1 MKKLLLSALPL
12 LLIASATVPPA
23 QAASFKRDT
32 KATQIVSSGAIPNDA
47 NLTNSSHYF
56 AVKVQG
62 NELSQLT
69 IDFPEDL
76 MITDGIRVTDNSGK
90 KVDAKINVNNK
101 QATIDF
107 SQPVAVGT
115 TLKIALR
122 GVTNNS
128 TTGHARTWL
137 YPVNSRS
144 VGLQSD
150 IPLGLVRIQGHEAF

>member
-12 LLIASATVPPA
+12 LLIVSAAVPSA
-23 QAASFKRDT
+23 HAADYRRDT

-47 NLTNSSHYF
+47 NITNYTHYF

-76 MITDGIRVTDNSGK
+76 MVTDGIRVTDNSGK
-90 KVDAKINVNNK
+90 KVEAKVNVNNK
-101 QATIDF
+101 QATIEF

-115 TLKIALR
+115 TLKIALQ
-122 GVTNNS
+122 GVTDNF

-144 VGLQSD
+144 VGFQSD
-150 IPLGLVRIQGHEAF
+150 IPLGLVHIQSYEAF